1 MKLRDV
7 VLLAASL
14 TCGGIAAVRI
24 VYTMVWGAP
33 PSGGPHALALAVL
46 AGIGAHEL
54 VHALAFLA
62 VGVRWSD
69 IRFSGSL
76 RRGLLCVGYGSAVS
90 AGAYR
95 LVTLAPGIL
104 LGLFPLVGGVAI
116 GWYTPR
122 SSARRC
128 WVRRE
133 AISAFFG
140 LCGTYRRACSSARTL
155 RTPSCSWSISEVR
168 RAEDEGR
175 AAPGAAVRRVVL
187 RSALGLEETAGR

>member
-24 VYTMVWGAP
+24 VYTMLWGAP
-33 PSGGPHALALAVL
+33 PSGGRHALALAVL
-46 AGIGAHEL
+46 AGIGAHEI

-69 IRFSGSL
+69 IQFSGSL
-76 RRGLLCVGYGSAVS
+76 RRGLLCVGCGSAVS

-116 GWYTPR
+116 GWYH
-122 SSARRC
+122 
-128 WVRRE
+128 
-133 AISAFFG
+133 
-140 LCGTYRRACSSARTL
+140 
-155 RTPSCSWSISEVR
+155 
-168 RAEDEGR
+168 
-175 AAPGAAVRRVVL
+175 AAQFGAALLGAAGGDLCILWALRHVPTSMLVREDPSDALVLVVDL
-187 RSALGLEETAGR
+187 RGAPRGG